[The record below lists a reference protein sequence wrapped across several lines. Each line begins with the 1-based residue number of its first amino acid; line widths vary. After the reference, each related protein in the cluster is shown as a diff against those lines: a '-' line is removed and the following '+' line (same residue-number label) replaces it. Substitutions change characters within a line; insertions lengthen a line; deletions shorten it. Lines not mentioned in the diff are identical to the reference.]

1 MGKIS
6 VNINDSLEE
15 KLRKLIDTKY
25 HGKRAMSI
33 IVEDAL
39 EEYFSKKVKEE
50 MLDE

>member
-15 KLRKLIDTKY
+15 KLRKLIETKY
-25 HGKRAMSI
+25 RGKRGAMSI

-39 EEYFSKKVKEE
+39 EEYLRGLEQR
-50 MLDE
+50 